1 MLMDQPPTAETPP
14 CGPEWDA
21 SKRTAAGWNAMARL
35 SAGRIEAFASTAA
48 YLRAQGLSAP
58 DVIALDPKVGMAI
71 LEDLGEDVF
80 ARGSS
85 GPTTS
90 GTSTSRRSRRRRGC
104 TRASRRRCWRGYG
117 VAWPLLDYDEV
128 ALKAGADLFV
138 DWYPKL
144 DPRMSMDQGAQAEWD
159 ALWAPVQ
166 TRGAAG
172 ASVFA
177 HRDYHAENL
186 LWLADRE
193 GPARVGLI
201 DFQDAVRAHPS
212 WDLHSLLQDARRDV
226 SPELERAALD
236 HYFEVR
242 PGVDR
247 EAFMADYVAL
257 AALNEARILGIFAR
271 LIVRDGKPRYQQF
284 LPRMWRQ
291 LERKPAGAGHGGT
304 EGLVRPARRLLLSRG
319 RLMAGPR
326 RAMVLAAG
334 SAPRMRPLTDDR
346 SKALVEV
353 GGRALIDHMLDRLA
367 EAGVEQAV
375 VNVH

>member
-1 MLMDQPPTAETPP
+1 VTSSSDREAERLAFLAQAGLGDARRAPLPADASTRRYERLHLAGGGTLMLMDQPPLAETPP

-21 SKRTAAGWNAMARL
+21 NKRTAAGWNALARL

-48 YLRAQGLSAP
+48 FLRAQGLSAP
-58 DVIALDPKVGMAI
+58 EVIALDPKSGLAI

-80 ARGSS
+80 ARRLERTDDERELYFAAVEAQARLHESE
-85 GPTTS
+85 PPQMLE
-90 GTSTSRRSRRRRGC
+90 
-104 TRASRRRCWRGYG
+104 GYG
-117 VAWPLLDYDEV
+117 VSWPLLDYDEV

-144 DPRMSMDQGAQAEWD
+144 DPRMSMDQGAQEEWD
-159 ALWAPVQ
+159 ALWAPLRA
-166 TRGAAG
+166 RGAAG

-236 HYFEVR
+236 HYFGLR

-257 AALNEARILGIFAR
+257 AALNEARILGVFAR

-291 LERKPAGAGHGGT
+291 LERNLQAPGMEALKRWFDRHAPSA
-304 EGLVRPARRLLLSRG
+304 
-319 RLMAGPR
+319 M
-326 RAMVLAAG
+326 RAAA
-334 SAPRMRPLTDDR
+334 
-346 SKALVEV
+346 
-353 GGRALIDHMLDRLA
+353 
-367 EAGVEQAV
+367 
-375 VNVH
+375 